1 MANALSQFK
10 ECTYHDFI
18 ANKNVPVRI
27 RFRISYIDSAIIA
40 KNVRD
45 AVVGE
50 DGSYTPYHRD
60 WALWN
65 NLLLFYTNLPM
76 KNITPGAL
84 DSLLVNTDIQEI
96 VHEFTDMGQ
105 IEEIERWADDMIAHE
120 KQKSGLE
127 RMMSQLNAA
136 LSPYLPALVEA
147 VKGQLPDVSD
157 APSEGEE
164 QE

>member
-1 MANALSQFK
+1 MANALNQFK
-10 ECTYHDFI
+10 NCTYHDFI
-18 ANKNVPVRI
+18 ADRSVPVRV

-65 NLLLFYTNLPM
+65 NLLVFYTNLPM
-76 KNITPGAL
+76 KDITPDVM
-84 DSLLVNTDIQEI
+84 DSLLVNTDIQDVVREY
-96 VHEFTDMGQ
+96 VDMEQ

-127 RMMSQLNAA
+127 RMMGQLNAA
-136 LSPYLPALVEA
+136 LSPYFPALVEA
-147 VKGQLPDVSD
+147 VKGQFPDVSD